1 MSRTQKE
8 SSVFDDSLVAINVVT
23 TPRNEL
29 SCDTPSLEPSA
40 WKKKT
45 CTRARTHTQLCL
57 WGDPFGNNV
66 WRAWG
71 FERVSRSDLIYSVK
85 HQMRAW
91 SEALFLLHSYCEIS
105 HNVSQ
110 MLKPLLFVPSPA
122 MFFYQ
127 VAFFHVVCFPKLL
140 PVALGRGKG
149 RLNLSK
155 ITCWGCVIQLW
166 HLLSYSSHP

>member
-8 SSVFDDSLVAINVVT
+8 SSVFDDSLVTINVVT
-23 TPRNEL
+23 TRRNEP

-45 CTRARTHTQLCL
+45 CTHGFAFG
-57 WGDPFGNNV
+57 GDPFGNNV
-66 WRAWG
+66 WLAWG

-105 HNVSQ
+105 RNVSQ

-127 VAFFHVVCFPKLL
+127 VAFLHVVCFPKLL